1 MPPAASKR
9 AASLTA
15 VILLTHRAKTQSL
28 ASGKL
33 SFGGIFSQRLHFQP
47 TQQIPSIFKYLQ
59 KNGEIK
65 IIIHFMQALFKS
77 VKKRVWK
84 LLFQKYVA
92 SALSSYKTTLL
103 ISRKRQWE
111 ASKRQRQLSASLSL
125 LSYMC
130 RLDHGLGDG
139 GHTQYQLTPGQMS
152 HITSIYASI

>member
-47 TQQIPSIFKYLQ
+47 TQQILSIFKYLQ
-59 KNGEIK
+59 KNGGIK

-77 VKKRVWK
+77 VKKEFESYCFK
-84 LLFQKYVA
+84 SMLLQHCHHIKP
-92 SALSSYKTTLL
+92 
-103 ISRKRQWE
+103 
-111 ASKRQRQLSASLSL
+111 
-125 LSYMC
+125 
-130 RLDHGLGDG
+130 H
-139 GHTQYQLTPGQMS
+139 YQLAERGS
-152 HITSIYASI
+152 GRRRRGSAN